1 MKQDKILRTLRG
13 LMLAIN
19 LALVVYYS
27 LLRCLT
33 VNRIIHGFTARDF
46 LVQAARVPAPPWQ
59 MALLSLGLFVPLA
72 ALILGK
78 DQLPAGRPAL
88 HGAVFAAEILLA
100 TAEAASLDFYY
111 RGFFLMVL
119 ADLVYTV
126 QDRRGRAGIIAVLT
140 GLYALADYDIASGVF
155 PTIPVQEYLA
165 YYTDTLHGWLSG
177 VESLLASL
185 HVLLFVVFL
194 VLLFLGQKEE
204 NTRVQQLNAQL
215 QESYRQLQD
224 YADKT
229 EHMAELRERNRL
241 AREIHDTLGH
251 TLTGIIMT
259 TEASLVLM
267 DAAPQQAKQ
276 QLELANQTARE
287 GLNDVRRS
295 INALRPDALEHR
307 DFAEALENTI
317 EKFCLTTAAKV
328 NYTQN
333 AGEMDFAPDEE
344 EAIYRVMQESLTNA
358 VRHGKAHNIE
368 VRLDRIG
375 EELVIT
381 VKDDGLGMAEGQPE
395 GFGLR
400 HMRERLELL
409 HGSLEYGNRPAE
421 EGRGFALTARLR
433 PRQKGE
439 ENL

>member
-1 MKQDKILRTLRG
+1 MKQDRTLRTLRA

-19 LALVVYYS
+19 LALVLYYS
-27 LLRCLT
+27 LLRGIT
-33 VNRIIHGFTARDF
+33 VLRIAHGFAARDF
-46 LVQAARVPAPPWQ
+46 LAQAGLVPAPPWQ
-59 MALLSLGLFVPLA
+59 MTLLSLGLFVPLA

-78 DQLPAGRPAL
+78 AHLPPGRPAL
-88 HGAVFAAEILLA
+88 HAALFGAEILLA
-100 TAEAASLDFYY
+100 AMEAASLDFYY

-140 GLYALADYDIASGVF
+140 GLYALADYNIAAVLF
-155 PTIPVQEYLA
+155 PSVPLRVYLS
-165 YYTDTLHGWLSG
+165 YYADAFRSWFSG
-177 VESLLASL
+177 VESLLTSL

-204 NTRVQQLNAQL
+204 YTRVHQLNDQL

-259 TEASLVLM
+259 TDASLVLM
-267 DAAPQQAKQ
+267 DAAPEQAKQ
-276 QLELANQTARE
+276 QLQLANQTARE

-307 DFAEALENTI
+307 KFAEALEDTI

-328 NYTQN
+328 DYTQD

-344 EAIYRVMQESLTNA
+344 EAIYRVLQESLTNA
-358 VRHGKAHNIE
+358 VRHGKARNIE
-368 VRLDRIG
+368 VRLDRTG

-381 VKDDGLGMAEGQPE
+381 VKDDGVGMVPGQPE

-409 HGSLEYGNRPAE
+409 HGSLQYGNRPDS
-421 EGRGFALTARLR
+421 EGSGFILTARLR

-439 ENL
+439 ESI

>member
-1 MKQDKILRTLRG
+1 MKQDQTLRTLRA

-19 LALVVYYS
+19 LALVLYYS
-27 LLRCLT
+27 LLRGIT
-33 VNRIIHGFTARDF
+33 VLRIARGFAARDF
-46 LVQAARVPAPPWQ
+46 LAQAGLIPAAPWQ
-59 MALLSLGLFVPLA
+59 MTLLPLALFVPLA

-78 DQLPAGRPAL
+78 VHLPSGRPAL
-88 HGAVFAAEILLA
+88 RAALFGAEILLA
-100 TAEAASLDFYY
+100 ALEAASLNFYY

-126 QDRRGRAGIIAVLT
+126 QDRRGRAGIIAALT
-140 GLYALADYDIASGVF
+140 GLYALADYNIAAALF
-155 PTIPVQEYLA
+155 PSIPLRVYLS
-165 YYTDTLHGWLSG
+165 YYIYAFRSWLSG
-177 VESLLASL
+177 VESLLTSL

-194 VLLFLGQKEE
+194 VLLFLDQKEE
-204 NTRVQQLNAQL
+204 NTRVHQLNDQL

-259 TEASLVLM
+259 TDASLVLM
-267 DAAPQQAKQ
+267 DNAPEQAKQ
-276 QLELANQTARE
+276 QLQLANRTARE

-295 INALRPDALEHR
+295 INALRPDTLEHR
-307 DFAEALENTI
+307 KFAEALEDTI

-344 EAIYRVMQESLTNA
+344 EAIYRVLQESLTNA
-358 VRHGKAHNIE
+358 VRHGKARNIE
-368 VRLDRIG
+368 VLLDRTG
-375 EELVIT
+375 QELVIT
-381 VKDDGLGMAEGQPE
+381 IKDDGTGMAPGQPE

-409 HGSLEYGNRPAE
+409 HGSLEYGNRPAG
-421 EGRGFALTARLR
+421 EGSGFILTARLR

-439 ENL
+439 ESI